1 MAPLPPTWQMRA
13 ASEKREGGMVRVSV
27 FTSSLGPLTTKPL
40 LVTEICQLV
49 SCWCALVQWCECGR
63 GLIIWF

>member
-27 FTSSLGPLTTKPL
+27 FTSSLGPLTIKPL
-40 LVTEICQLV
+40 LVTKICQLV
-49 SCWCALVQWCECGR
+49 TRWCVFVQSCVLAEA
-63 GLIIWF
+63 